1 MVLVGESMRESYNK
15 TKFETAVQNILKE
28 NWEDNN
34 EMTDQ
39 NMKKNTP
46 TFNYLN

>member
-1 MVLVGESMRESYNK
+1 MVLVAESMRESYNK
-15 TKFETAVQNILKE
+15 NRFETAVQNILKE

-34 EMTDQ
+34 ETTNQ
-39 NMKKNTP
+39 NIKKNTP